1 MPTQITDATISGAIK
16 RSKAGAFEANIT
28 DSKCPG
34 LTLRITSSGTPTWQL
49 RYRIGGKRK
58 NITIGQYPVWGIAE
72 AREKARALR
81 RAVDEGVDVGLEKQR
96 RKLEQMKAHTVDDVA
111 RHYFALASK
120 EITKATLEARQSV
133 YRKYIAPIYAK
144 IPVTDIKP
152 SDVAATV
159 KSSAPGGQSVP
170 AKVTVT
176 WGLLFKVAIGMGLVG
191 VDPSRDISTQAV
203 VGKAD
208 PHRERVALT
217 DKELAAFLPA
227 LANIPRHYELGIR
240 LLLLTGCRIAQL
252 TEASATEFDLAQ
264 GVWSIP
270 HEHRKNR
277 RYTSGPHEIPLP
289 NRAVDWIRELLTMA
303 DRNGCLYSI
312 RKQKNN
318 RDRTTGKTGR
328 GAFAHWLDHLWESD
342 GQWRRITPHDIRAT
356 TKSTLSELRID
367 AEVRDRYL
375 DHSPTGVN
383 KTYDKA
389 KLTPELRIASERLL
403 AHYTQLET
411 GESAK
416 VIRMA

>member
-1 MPTQITDATISGAIK
+1 MPTQITDATISSAIK

-34 LTLRITSSGTPTWQL
+34 LTLRITSSGTSTWLL
-49 RYRIGGKRK
+49 RYRVGGKRK
-58 NITIGQYPVWGIAE
+58 NITIGQWPVWGIAE

-96 RKLEQMKAHTVDDVA
+96 RKLDQKKAHTVDDVA
-111 RHYFALASK
+111 SHYFTLATK
-120 EITKATLEARQSV
+120 EITRATLEARQSV
-133 YRKYIAPIYAK
+133 YRKYIAPAYGK
-144 IPVTDIKP
+144 IPVMDIKP
-152 SDVAATV
+152 SDIATTV
-159 KSSAPGGQSVP
+159 KAAAPGGKTVP
-170 AKVTVT
+170 AKVTTT
-176 WGLLFKVAIGMGLVG
+176 WGLLFKVSIGMGLVG
-191 VDPSRDISTQAV
+191 VDPSRDISTHAV
-203 VGKAD
+203 VGKAA

-217 DKELAAFLPA
+217 DVELAAFLQA
-227 LANIPRHYELGIR
+227 LANIPRHYELGVR

-252 TEASATEFDLAQ
+252 TEATASEFDLAQ
-264 GVWSIP
+264 GIWRIP
-270 HEHRKNR
+270 HSHRKNR
-277 RYTSGPHEIPLP
+277 RYTSGPHEVPLP
-289 NRAVDWIRELLTMA
+289 DQAVDWVRELLTMA
-303 DRNGCLYSI
+303 DRSGHLYSI

-328 GAFAHWLDHLWESD
+328 DAFAHWLDQLWES
-342 GQWRRITPHDIRAT
+342 GGAWRRITPHDIRAT

-375 DHSPTGVN
+375 DHTPTGMN

-403 AHYTQLET
+403 AHYRQLET